1 MSNNFTEKVLEVAQK
16 EGATEIIAR
25 LIEGPNYQIRFSNSN
40 IDISKQ
46 WDQSLLE
53 VFIAV
58 GKQITQVDIQDPTI
72 AKIEQVVK
80 DATKFAKRMPESQ
93 LYAAMESKKHSY
105 KTIDGLYDK
114 AIENFPEKAP
124 EMVNIAIQKAL
135 EVGAERVAGVLYYGK
150 SKTELRTS
158 YGNIGSYDSSYYR
171 MTIRSFVDFE
181 SSGQDIV
188 AGRSLSNIEKK
199 LSEAGENAGKL
210 AKMAV
215 GGKQGKAG
223 KYDLIFSPTVGGNI
237 FGQITDGANP
247 LMLLLNM
254 SPLGDHFGEQ
264 IMPENFHVVD
274 DPHISEGL
282 GSKPFDVEGTPTQR
296 TPIIQNGVLM
306 GLIHNTTSGIM
317 MQAESTG
324 NSNLTGFF
332 GSGSKFLAPEA
343 TNMVFSTGDYTLD
356 EIIAESKKPTIY
368 VTSNWYTRY
377 TNMLEGEFSTIP
389 RDGMFLIENGEIKKP
404 VRKLRISENLLKM
417 SKRVEAIGK
426 DRKQIQWWEVY
437 TPTFIPTIKIANC
450 NVTAATQ

>member
-1 MSNNFTEKVLEVAQK
+1 MSNNFTEKALEVAQK
-16 EGATEIIAR
+16 EGATEVIAR

-46 WDQSLLE
+46 WDQSMLE
-53 VFIAV
+53 VFLAI
-58 GKQITQVDIQDPTI
+58 GKQVTQVDIQNPTI
-72 AKIEQVVK
+72 PKIEQVVSQ
-80 DATKFAKRMPESQ
+80 ATKFAKRMPDSEM
-93 LYAAMESKKHSY
+93 YATIESKKHSY
-105 KTIDGLYDK
+105 KAIDGLYDK
-114 AIENFPEKAP
+114 TIESFPEKAP
-124 EMVNIAIQKAL
+124 EMVNVAIQKAL
-135 EVGAERVAGVLYYGK
+135 EVGAERVAGVLYFGK
-150 SKTELRTS
+150 TKSDLLTS
-158 YGNIGSYDSSYYR
+158 YGNSGSYESSFYR

-181 SSGQDIV
+181 SSGQDV
-188 AGRSLSNIEKK
+188 VVGRNMAKIEKQ
-199 LSEAGENAGKL
+199 LSQAGENAGKL

-223 KYDLIFSPTVGGNI
+223 TYDLILSPTVGGNLL
-237 FGQITDGANP
+237 GQITDGANP

-264 IMPENFHVVD
+264 ITPENFNVVD

-282 GSKPFDVEGTPTQR
+282 GSKPFDVEGTPTSK

-324 NSNLTGFF
+324 NSNLTSFF

-343 TNMVFSTGDYTLD
+343 TNMVYGIGDYSLE

-368 VTSNWYTRY
+368 ITSNWYTRY
-377 TNMLEGEFSTIP
+377 TNMIEGEFSTIP

-417 SKRVEAIGK
+417 SKRIAAIGN
-426 DRKQIQWWEVY
+426 DRKQICWWEVY
-437 TPTFIPTIKIANC
+437 TPTFIPTIKIADC
-450 NVTAATQ
+450 NISAATQ

>member
-1 MSNNFTEKVLEVAQK
+1 MSNNFTEKALEVAQK
-16 EGATEIIAR
+16 EGATEVIAR
-25 LIEGPNYQIRFSNSN
+25 LVEGPNYQIRFSNSN

-46 WDQSLLE
+46 WDQSMLE
-53 VFIAV
+53 VFLAI
-58 GKQITQVDIQDPTI
+58 GKKVTQVDIQDPTLS
-72 AKIEQVVK
+72 KIEQVVK
-80 DATKFAKRMPESQ
+80 QATKFAKRMPDSQ
-93 LYAAMESKKHSY
+93 MYATMESKKHSY
-105 KTIDGLYDK
+105 KAIDGLYDK
-114 AIENFPEKAP
+114 SIESFPEKAP
-124 EMVNIAIQKAL
+124 EMVNVAIQKAL
-135 EVGAERVAGVLYYGK
+135 EVGAERVAGVLYFGK
-150 SKTELRTS
+150 TKSDLLTS
-158 YGNIGSYDSSYYR
+158 YGNNGSYDSSFYR

-188 AGRSLSNIEKK
+188 VGRNMANIEKQ
-199 LSEAGENAGKL
+199 LSQAGENAGNL

-223 KYDLIFSPTVGGNI
+223 TYDIILSPTVGGNL

-264 IMPENFHVVD
+264 ITPENFHVVD

-282 GSKPFDVEGTPTQR
+282 GSKPFDVEGTPTSK
-296 TPIIQNGVLM
+296 TPIIQNGVLV

-324 NSNLTGFF
+324 NSNLTSFF
-332 GSGSKFLAPEA
+332 GSGSKFLAPEP
-343 TNMVFSTGDYTLD
+343 TNMVYGIGDYSLE

-368 VTSNWYTRY
+368 ITSNWYTRY
-377 TNMLEGEFSTIP
+377 TNMIEGEFSTIP

-417 SKRVEAIGK
+417 SKRVSAVGK
-426 DRKQIQWWEVY
+426 DRKQIYWWEVY
-437 TPTFIPTIKIANC
+437 TPTFIPTIKIADC
-450 NVTAATQ
+450 NISAATQ